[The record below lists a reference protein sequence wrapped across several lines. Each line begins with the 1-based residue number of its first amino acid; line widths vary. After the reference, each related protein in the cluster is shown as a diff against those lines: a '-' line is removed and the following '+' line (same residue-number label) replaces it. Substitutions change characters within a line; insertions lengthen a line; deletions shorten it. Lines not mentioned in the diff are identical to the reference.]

1 MISIKFLRW
10 LGLVVILSLALAT
23 VPASPVQAYND
34 ITLTPS
40 TGKVG
45 DTITVYGSG
54 WGSYTTERY
63 ANIFMAEDN
72 LALNAILTTSA
83 NTYKRLGGAF
93 IIRSDQDPTT
103 AGTFTTT
110 VTIPAALTDGS
121 IDKDVTSGTY
131 YFYITVTTQTA
142 DPNLILSKVT
152 FSLVAGQMTISPV
165 QGKVDS
171 YIDLIGTGFAP
182 ATTISV
188 KFDGVVVP
196 IEEGSTVTT
205 STGTFDSSI
214 LVPEE
219 KAGAHTITVT
229 VGTVEKTANF
239 TIMPDILI
247 TPQSGENGAEV
258 LVSGT
263 GFGRRVEPR
272 IYFNNFPVET
282 LSPVLTDTKGTF
294 STSFLVP
301 GEGLNAGVY
310 QIEAD
315 DGTNTA
321 AASFTLNM
329 PPPTTPEPEPTP
341 TPTPTPAKPELTL
354 NSTGDT
360 VGANVGIGGS
370 GFTPNAK
377 VTIKYDDTEVATA
390 TADAEGIVVAIFTAP
405 PSQHGDHTITVSDG
419 THANT
424 ITFTVES
431 VAPKTPPPLSP
442 EMGAKAKSPIAF
454 DWQDVTD
461 ESSPVTY
468 VLQIATDN
476 SFSAASI
483 VFEKTGITTSTY
495 MLTEAEELKLAGRE
509 DAYYWR
515 IRAVDAASNESPWT
529 GAGEFYIGGTGA
541 FPNWALYT
549 ALGIGAVLLFGIGYW
564 LGRRTA
570 FYY

>member
-1 MISIKFLRW
+1 MMRVKFLRW
-10 LGLVVILSLALAT
+10 LGLAVVLSLALAT
-23 VPASPVQAYND
+23 VPALPVQAYND
-34 ITLTPS
+34 ITLNPT

-63 ANIFMAEDN
+63 ANIFMAQDN

-83 NTYKRLGGAF
+83 NTYKRLGGEF

-110 VTIPAALTDGS
+110 VTIPSALTDGP

-131 YFYITVTTQTA
+131 YFYITVTTQSA
-142 DPNLILSKVT
+142 DPNLVLSKAT
-152 FSLVAGQMTISPV
+152 FSLVAGAMTVSPL

-182 ATTISV
+182 ATAISV

-219 KAGAHTITVT
+219 KAGSHTITVA
-229 VGTVEKTANF
+229 VGTVEKTATY
-239 TIMPDILI
+239 TITPDILI
-247 TPQSGENGAEV
+247 TPQSGDDGAEV

-272 IYFNNFPVET
+272 IFFNNFPVET
-282 LSPVLTDTKGTF
+282 TSPVLTDTKGTF

-301 GEGLNAGVY
+301 GEGLGAGVY
-310 QIEAD
+310 QVEAD
-315 DGTNTA
+315 DGVNTA
-321 AASFTLNM
+321 AASFTLNV
-329 PPPTTPEPEPTP
+329 PPPTTPEPEPT
-341 TPTPTPAKPELTL
+341 TPPPPAVPELTL
-354 NSTGDT
+354 NATGDT
-360 VGANVGIGGS
+360 IGANIGIGGS

-377 VTIKYDDTEVATA
+377 VTIKYDDTEVDSAI
-390 TADAEGIVVAIFTAP
+390 ADADGIVVAIFATP
-405 PSQHGDHTITVSDG
+405 PSKHGDHTITVSDG
-419 THANT
+419 THTNSV
-424 ITFTVES
+424 TFTVES

-442 EMGAKAKSPIAF
+442 EMGSKANSPVTF

-468 VLQIATDN
+468 ELQIATDDT
-476 SFSAASI
+476 FSAASI
-483 VFEKTGITTSTY
+483 VIDKTGIESSTY
-495 MLTEAEELKLAGRE
+495 MLTEAEELKLAGSE

-529 GAGEFYIGGTGA
+529 GAGEFYVGAGGT
-541 FPNWALYT
+541 FPSWALYT
-549 ALGIGAVLLFGIGYW
+549 VLGIGAVLLFGIGYW